1 MCLLTVSQKLGQG
14 ILGNVAP
21 CINCTIVYQKHTK
34 SLKSSYGDQRL
45 SQVQVFQWHKDL
57 LEGQE
62 KVEDELCAEG
72 PVTAVTSEDV
82 DSAQDLTVDS
92 GTDGR

>member
-1 MCLLTVSQKLGQG
+1 MSIVCQK
-14 ILGNVAP
+14 P
-21 CINCTIVYQKHTK
+21 TK
-34 SLKSSYGDQRL
+34 SLKSSYGDQHL
-45 SQVQVFQWHKDL
+45 SQMQVFQWHKDL

-72 PVTAVTSEDV
+72 PVTAVTSEDM
-82 DSAQDLTVDS
+82 DSVQDLMVDS